1 LAMTLKRRDRP
12 SPDAMTLGEH
22 LAELRRR
29 LIIAVSAFVTA
40 AIVAFIVYSH
50 ILHFLQEPYCKVV
63 PKGQCTL
70 YVTGPLDPL
79 SLRIHLS
86 TYGGLVLSSPVILW
100 QFWRFVTPGLKTSE
114 KRYAIPFIVASISL
128 FIGGCVLA
136 YFTFPHALKFL
147 NAIGGP
153 TLKDIYNPNSY
164 LGLIVA
170 LMFVFGITFEFP
182 VVLVSLELAGV
193 LTPKRLSS
201 WRRWAIIFVTVVA
214 AVITPSGDPFSM
226 LALAIPLYFFYEISI
241 VIGKLLRRNRV

>member
-1 LAMTLKRRDRP
+1 MALTLRRKTKP

-22 LAELRRR
+22 LTELRNR
-29 LIIAVSAFVTA
+29 LIISISAFMVA
-40 AIVAFIVYSH
+40 AIVMFIVYAH
-50 ILHFLQEPYCKVV
+50 ILHFLQAPYCRIA
-63 PKGQCTL
+63 PKGQCQL
-70 YVTGPLDPL
+70 YVTSPLDPL

-86 TYGGLVLSSPVILW
+86 TYGGLVLASPVILW
-100 QFWRFVTPGLKTSE
+100 QFWRFVTPGLKKNE
-114 KRYAIPFIVASISL
+114 KRYAIPFIVASIVL
-128 FIGGCVLA
+128 FCGGALLA
-136 YFTFPHALKFL
+136 YFTFPHALRFL

-182 VVLVSLELAGV
+182 VVLVSLEIAGV

-201 WRRWAIIFVTVVA
+201 WRRWAIVLITIVA

-241 VIGKLLRRNRV
+241 VLGKLLRRDK

>member
-1 LAMTLKRRDRP
+1 MALTLRRKTKP

-22 LAELRRR
+22 LTELRNR
-29 LIIAVSAFVTA
+29 LIISISAFSVA
-40 AIVAFIVYSH
+40 AIVMFIIYSH
-50 ILHFLQEPYCKVV
+50 ILHFLQAPYCRVA
-63 PKGQCTL
+63 PKGQCQL
-70 YVTGPLDPL
+70 YVTSPLDPL

-86 TYGGLVLSSPVILW
+86 TYGGLLLASPVILW
-100 QFWRFVTPGLKTSE
+100 QFWRFVTPGLKKNE
-114 KRYAIPFIVASISL
+114 KRYAIPFIVASIVL
-128 FIGGCVLA
+128 FCGGALLA
-136 YFTFPHALKFL
+136 YFTFPHALRFL

-182 VVLVSLELAGV
+182 VVLVSLEIVGV
-193 LTPKRLSS
+193 LTPKRLAS
-201 WRRWAIIFVTVVA
+201 WRRWAIVLITIVA

-241 VIGKLLRRNRV
+241 VLGKLFRRDR